1 MNSLTSFL
9 VHKGCVSPKVLQ
21 EVLLNQTL
29 KGGSAAISLL
39 EMKALTETALVKM
52 TGQFYRLLVVSLED
66 LVSIPSETIRLVS
79 RDVAEDV
86 EVVPFDLEGE
96 NVYLACSH
104 PPARHD
110 ETMIRNITGK
120 IPRFFVASPLA
131 VSLALW
137 IHYGVEIS
145 QRVAKIIERI
155 NRDESPILDNL
166 VEKVEESKRAHLYAV
181 IEKRWEAF
189 PAREDKRDTL
199 VEFEGRGE
207 AKEPVREEPREED
220 EISSEISA
228 ESDVDGEVF
237 SKYIVINR
245 IGARPRRPSRIF
257 IESGESMQKREKELE
272 GERKEAA
279 PLKAPMQRDGRVAT
293 VIPEKEARQ
302 KIRGFPVPMMGML
315 TMSEVLWKIEKAAKA
330 SEVIDAIHDYATQF
344 FEFVMMFRYRKG
356 RFELSM
362 ASSRGWGYEV
372 GEMSAR
378 YTHSSG
384 LPESI
389 VKFARPCIYQVPDGH
404 VFEKVLTDCGRT
416 GGVSLTLIPVSVKER
431 VIVLICGERE
441 SGETKFDDISDLFHT
456 AWMASNKLLSFI
468 ADRRK

>member
-21 EVLLNQTL
+21 EALLGQTL
-29 KGGSAAISLL
+29 KGGSAAINLL
-39 EMKALTETALVKM
+39 EMKALTETILVKM

-66 LVSIPSETIRLVS
+66 LVSIPVDIIRLVS

-96 NVYLACSH
+96 NVYFACCQ

-110 ETMIRNITGK
+110 ENMIRNITGK
-120 IPRFFVASPLA
+120 IPRFFIASPLA

-137 IHYGVEIS
+137 IHYRVEIS

-155 NRDESPILDNL
+155 NRDENPFLDRL
-166 VEKVEESKRAHLYAV
+166 VETIEESKRAHLYAV

-189 PAREDKRDTL
+189 PIREDKRDTL
-199 VEFEGRGE
+199 VEFEG
-207 AKEPVREEPREED
+207 KEVEKERVWEEPREEE
-220 EISSEISA
+220 EISSEIST

-257 IESGESMQKREKELE
+257 MEPGESMRKQEKDLE
-272 GERKEAA
+272 AERKEAA
-279 PLKAPMQRDGRVAT
+279 PVKVLVPRDGRVAT

-302 KIRGFPVPMMGML
+302 EARGFPIPMMGIL
-315 TMSEVLWKIEKAAKA
+315 TMSEVLGKIEKASSAN
-330 SEVIDAIHDYATQF
+330 EVIDAIHDFATQF
-344 FEFVMMFRYRKG
+344 FGFVMMFRYRKG

-362 ASSRGWGYEV
+362 ASARGWGYAV
-372 GEMSAR
+372 DEMSAR
-378 YTHSSG
+378 HMVSSS

-389 VKFARPCIYQVPDGH
+389 VKFARPCIFPVPDGH
-404 VFEKVLTDCGRT
+404 VFEKVLTGCGRT
-416 GGVSLTLIPVSVKER
+416 DVAGLTLIPISVKER

-441 SGETKFDDISDLFHT
+441 GGDTKFDEISDLFHA
-456 AWMASNKLLSFI
+456 AWMASNKLLGFI
-468 ADRRK
+468 IDRKK